1 MTDRALAHVC
11 IELDLRL
18 MTVRPNAES
27 ETISDAL
34 YRQLKSDIVFA
45 RLAPGQKLRLD
56 SVGQAYGVSAST
68 LREILHRL
76 CSDGFVA
83 AEGQRGFEVAPVS
96 ATGFREVAAMRLLL
110 ECAALEASFAAGDL
124 EWEGAVVAAHHKLG
138 RLEEEVAAGDRSAAE
153 RWKNYDR
160 EFHQSLVAACG
171 SEVLLETH
179 ASVYDKYLR
188 YQMVYEIY
196 RGGIAADE
204 HRTLLDCSL
213 NRDIAQAKAV
223 LVQHVEGCVEAAVS
237 RRDLPGVDMSKPA
250 ERAAPIRGRAK
261 KPERDVPV
269 RVKTIRGADK
279 RSAALRRKPAK

>member
-1 MTDRALAHVC
+1 
-11 IELDLRL
+11 
-18 MTVRPNAES
+18 MTVRPNVES
-27 ETISDAL
+27 ETVSDAL

-56 SVGQAYGVSAST
+56 SVGQTYGVSAST

-124 EWEGAVVAAHHKLG
+124 EWEGAVVAAHHKLA
-138 RLEEEVAAGDRSAAE
+138 RLEDEVAAGDSSAAE

-160 EFHQSLVAACG
+160 EFHQSLVSACG
-171 SEVLLETH
+171 SEALLETH

-188 YQMVYEIY
+188 YQMVFEIY
-196 RGGIAADE
+196 RGGIAARE
-204 HRTLLDCSL
+204 HRKLLDYAL
-213 NRDIAQAKAV
+213 TRDIAQAKSV
-223 LVQHVEGCVEAAVS
+223 LVQHVQGCVEAALS
-237 RRDLPGVDMSKPA
+237 RNDLPGVADPKPV
-250 ERAAPIRGRAK
+250 ERPAPMRSRTK

-269 RVKTIRGADK
+269 RAKAVRGSPK
-279 RSAALRRKPAK
+279 RPAALRRKPAK

>member
-1 MTDRALAHVC
+1 
-11 IELDLRL
+11 

-56 SVGQAYGVSAST
+56 SVGQTYGVSAST

-124 EWEGAVVAAHHKLG
+124 EWEGAVVAAHYKLA
-138 RLEEEVAAGDRSAAE
+138 RLEDEVAAGDWFGGRALEKLRPRVSPVSRLRLRIGSAA
-153 RWKNYDR
+153 RDPC
-160 EFHQSLVAACG
+160 VG
-171 SEVLLETH
+171 
-179 ASVYDKYLR
+179 LR
-188 YQMVYEIY
+188 QISQ
-196 RGGIAADE
+196 IPD
-204 HRTLLDCSL
+204 
-213 NRDIAQAKAV
+213 
-223 LVQHVEGCVEAAVS
+223 
-237 RRDLPGVDMSKPA
+237 GV
-250 ERAAPIRGRAK
+250 
-261 KPERDVPV
+261 
-269 RVKTIRGADK
+269 
-279 RSAALRRKPAK
+279 